1 MKQGN
6 EIVTEDDLHKY
17 VDGELTDT
25 KAGIVAAAVAADE
38 SLREKVDE
46 YREINRRL
54 REIYDEKQ
62 PGPLPA
68 RLLIAVSGRSGL
80 PVMQIAASVIWF
92 LIGGLLGY
100 VLQGHLDSNEF
111 VRPLPIEAA
120 FAHAVFVPEVR
131 HPVEVN
137 AAEREHLNAWL
148 SKRLARPIA
157 APDLRLAGYA
167 LIGGRLLPDA
177 HRPAA
182 QFMFEDSAG
191 QRITLYIRHSLDGRA
206 SSFSYAQSNEFGI
219 VYWVDDGLAYALT
232 SAADKALLT
241 KAAEIVYR
249 QVNL

>member
-17 VDGELTDT
+17 VDGELADT
-25 KAGIVAAAVAADE
+25 KAGIIAAAVAADE
-38 SLREKVDE
+38 SLKEKVDQ
-46 YREINRRL
+46 YREINRRV

-68 RLLIAVSGRSGL
+68 RLLIAVSARSGL
-80 PVMQIAASVIWF
+80 PVMRIAASVLWF

-100 VLQGHLDSNEF
+100 VLQ
-111 VRPLPIEAA
+111 
-120 FAHAVFVPEVR
+120 

-137 AAEREHLNAWL
+137 AAEQEHLNAWL

-232 SAADKALLT
+232 AAADKALLT
-241 KAAEIVYR
+241 KAAEIVYS